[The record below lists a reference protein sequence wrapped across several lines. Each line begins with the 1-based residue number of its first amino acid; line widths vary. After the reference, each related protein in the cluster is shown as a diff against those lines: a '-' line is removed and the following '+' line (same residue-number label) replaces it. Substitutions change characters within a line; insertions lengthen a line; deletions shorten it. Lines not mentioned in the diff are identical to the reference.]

1 MVMHCILARLLHQQW
16 AFECNHTVAALRQYE
31 HERFSREGWLMI
43 RHNDAIEKHCTDPAD
58 ENNVI
63 PASNYCYHIM
73 FTLGGNQEMHVR
85 QTYSERIAITS

>member
-1 MVMHCILARLLHQQW
+1 
-16 AFECNHTVAALRQYE
+16 
-31 HERFSREGWLMI
+31 MI